1 MEAYDRLEKAAGKDA
16 AALVRAGIVTVRSF
30 EKRQVLLR
38 AEDDENAA
46 GILLSGGAFLENINM
61 EDQRRIIDCYEPGDV
76 FRRSCFPDAESHL
89 YYVISRNR
97 GQMACVDEKRL
108 KAAGQQGRRLRTFL
122 QEELQL
128 RARRRTLIH
137 VEILSQ
143 RSIRQ
148 KLLICFEYLGRQQ
161 GGDNFTLPF
170 SLTDCADYLAVDRS
184 AMMRELRKM
193 KEEGLV
199 EMKERRVRLCR

>member
-1 MEAYDRLEKAAGKDA
+1 MDAYYSLEELAGREA
-16 AALVRAGIVTVRSF
+16 AALVRTGIVTVRSF

-38 AEDDENAA
+38 SDEDENIT

-61 EDQRRIIDCYEPGDV
+61 EDQRRIVDCYEAGDV
-76 FRRSCFPDAESHL
+76 FRRRCFPDAESHL

-97 GQMACVDEKRL
+97 GQAAFVDEKRL
-108 KAAGQQGRRLRTFL
+108 RAAGQQGRRLRAYLSEDL
-122 QEELQL
+122 QF

-137 VEILSQ
+137 VEILGQ

-148 KLLICFEYLGRQQ
+148 KLLICFEYLSRQR
-161 GGDNFTLPF
+161 GDDSFTLPF

-184 AMMRELRKM
+184 AMMRELKKM

-199 EMKERRVRLCR
+199 EMKARKVRLCR